1 MYATST
7 LSRKKGVSVKVRLE
21 YTVPYCI
28 VISIED
34 KLSFF
39 KSISNTTFFICVPET
54 LFYAFVSH
62 KQQYSTVQYCGG
74 WGEGIQIQYN
84 TFVFRCKGWKPNE
97 KVVFSLKAVF
107 SKNPSQLLIH
117 YKI

>member
-21 YTVPYCI
+21 YTGPYCI

-62 KQQYSTVQYCGG
+62 KQQYSTVRTVGG
-74 WGEGIQIQYN
+74 GG
-84 TFVFRCKGWKPNE
+84 KGYRYSTTHL
-97 KVVFSLKAVF
+97 FSGAKAGNQMRKWFLV
-107 SKNPSQLLIH
+107 
-117 YKI
+117 